1 MTLKKQHLTHFR
13 QLDSRDLDPLLAYLD
28 GLSPETRSRF
38 GPHGYDR
45 QSVIDFYQ
53 SPDKFGY
60 VAEDPAS
67 DKIIGYSILKQ
78 GYLDHD
84 APRLSS
90 YGLTLSHATDATF
103 APSLADEWQGKGLGP
118 AFLTYILQHLPS
130 NSISRFILWGGVQV
144 NNERAVA
151 YYRKNNFIILG
162 EFEYFGRN
170 FDMIRNL

>member
-1 MTLKKQHLTHFR
+1 MTLKTQQLTHFR
-13 QLDSRDLDPLLAYLD
+13 PLDSRDLDPLLAYLD

-45 QSVIDFYQ
+45 QSVIEFYQ
-53 SPDKFGY
+53 SSDKFGY
-60 VAEDPAS
+60 VAEDPDS

-90 YGLTLSHATDATF
+90 YGLTLNHATDATF
-103 APSLADEWQGKGLGP
+103 APSLADGWQGKGVGQ

-130 NSISRFILWGGVQV
+130 TTINRLILWGGVQA

-170 FDMIRNL
+170 FDMIRHV